1 MSTLSMIQI
10 LGQKIRLTS
19 FRQKSCLLGAPN
31 IVKNRDKSKYVYRGY
46 GIAIDGLSL
55 QNFGNE
61 FAGNAIIIYTGNSLS
76 SHSGKQ

>member
-1 MSTLSMIQI
+1 M
-10 LGQKIRLTS
+10 
-19 FRQKSCLLGAPN
+19 LGAPN

-61 FAGNAIIIYTGNSLS
+61 FAGNAIIIYIGNSLS
-76 SHSGKQ
+76 SHSGK